1 MKFGEKLKA
10 LRLERNLSQ
19 KALADLSGITV
30 RTIQNYETTD
40 MLPKRRDT
48 YDMLARALGVDVVE
62 LLNEDEEFILNAG
75 EQYGSRGERQARA
88 ILDLVCWWRSFRRGH
103 GRLQPGAA
111 GSLLGSEGHQPEV
124 HAQEVQE
131 AQGRVAGTTAERC
144 GEKSD
149 RG

>member
-48 YDMLARALGVDVVE
+48 YDMLARALGVENRVGSLEKGKDADVVIWTADP
-62 LLNEDEEFILNAG
+62 LSSIGG
-75 EQYGSRGERQARA
+75 EAYITVINGR
-88 ILDLVCWWRSFRRGH
+88 IVWRR
-103 GRLQPGAA
+103 
-111 GSLLGSEGHQPEV
+111 
-124 HAQEVQE
+124 
-131 AQGRVAGTTAERC
+131 
-144 GEKSD
+144 D
-149 RG
+149 

>member
-48 YDMLARALGVDVVE
+48 YDIPLYKCHRR
-62 LLNEDEEFILNAG
+62 LNETAKLYREE
-75 EQYGSRGERQARA
+75 
-88 ILDLVCWWRSFRRGH
+88 
-103 GRLQPGAA
+103 
-111 GSLLGSEGHQPEV
+111 
-124 HAQEVQE
+124 
-131 AQGRVAGTTAERC
+131 
-144 GEKSD
+144 
-149 RG
+149 